1 MTTLALTRTTPPG
14 RAVLAPAAV
23 FAAAWLASAGV
34 LVASGQGFPV
44 FETLIGAAYLALAAL
59 TIRIT
64 SDAPFTR
71 AAAGRGRLV
80 AQVAVVAAVVALTA
94 WNGILFHEVP
104 GAEPL
109 PVWTALVD
117 ALGRAGDAV
126 SGNGNYVAN
135 PVTYAVLPL
144 LLLVLLGARPRD
156 LGLVR
161 GHRTGR
167 VILLWAAIPVGFLAI
182 AVATGQLTL
191 SRVLNRLVS
200 NAMQN
205 GPWEEFLLR
214 GALQTRLR
222 ALLSPAWAVV
232 IQALVFGAWHVGLGY
247 TTTNGAG
254 LLPALAISIVHQ
266 GVIGLAFGIVFERT
280 RSLIAPSVIHI
291 LANTMG

>member
-1 MTTLALTRTTPPG
+1 MTTLALTRTTRPD

-23 FAAAWLASAGV
+23 FAAAWLISAGV

-71 AAAGRGRLV
+71 AAAGRGRLW
-80 AQVAVVAAVVALTA
+80 AQVAVVAAFVALTA

-117 ALGRAGDAV
+117 ALGRVGNAMF
-126 SGNGNYVAN
+126 GNGNYVAN

-167 VILLWAAIPVGFLAI
+167 VILLWAAIPVAFLAI

-247 TTTNGAG
+247 TTTNDAG

-280 RSLIAPSVIHI
+280 RSLIAPSVVHI